1 MVGRFPPPIESAV
14 ALEGT
19 HTESGQAVAAHL
31 GIVANLMT
39 VVVWAKIGRIET
51 AAAAAAAAETA
62 DAAAADTADAAA
74 DADAVW
80 SHVHFPA
87 EIDPGMDMWTLT
99 G

>member
-1 MVGRFPPPIESAV
+1 MVGSFPSPIESAV

-19 HTESGQAVAAHL
+19 DTENGQAVAAHL

-39 VVVWAKIGRIET
+39 VVVWAIMIGRIET
-51 AAAAAAAAETA
+51 
-62 DAAAADTADAAA
+62 DAAAADAA
-74 DADAVW
+74 ADAVW

>member
-1 MVGRFPPPIESAV
+1 MVGRFPSPIESAV

-19 HTESGQAVAAHL
+19 DTENGQAVAAHL

-39 VVVWAKIGRIET
+39 VVVWAIMIGRIET
-51 AAAAAAAAETA
+51 DAAAADAAAAAAG
-62 DAAAADTADAAA
+62 

>member
-1 MVGRFPPPIESAV
+1 MVGRFPPPYESAV
-14 ALEGT
+14 ALKGAD
-19 HTESGQAVAAHL
+19 TENGQAGAHL

-51 AAAAAAAAETA
+51 

-74 DADAVW
+74 DAVW
-80 SHVHFPA
+80 SHAHFPA